1 MFGIVQCCKVK
12 GMLPYVIVMHGI
24 AGLYYHMRRNPWC
37 ITLRVQLDVKPGSD
51 YNLITP
57 VTFTIFPD
65 DSGCTR
71 DFYCPVIRHFD
82 KLDIGSILLIIGV
95 DGSRDDILD
104 RKKAISIYEYKKH
117 C

>member
-1 MFGIVQCCKVK
+1 MYGMGQCCTVK
-12 GMLPYVIVMHGI
+12 GVLPNVIVMHGI
-24 AGLYYHMRRNPWC
+24 ARLCYHMRSNPWC
-37 ITLRVQLDVKPGSD
+37 ITLRVQLGVKPGSD

-82 KLDIGSILLIIGV
+82 KLDSGSILLIIGV

-104 RKKAISIYEYKKH
+104 LGRKPLASTNI
-117 C
+117 